1 MTTTETR
8 AGLACSRCDW
18 RGELANVYA
27 CPACGDSLTV
37 LPPPRVDVMNWTGEG
52 EGLWRYRQL
61 LPVSPFVAP
70 VSLGEGGT
78 PLILARHIGG
88 GQLFLK
94 NETVNPTGSFKDR
107 PVAVATTVAIEF
119 GLPGLICASTGNTAV
134 SVAAYGARAG
144 LPAICV
150 VPHTA
155 PSAKLAQI
163 VATGGSVVRVR
174 GTYSDAYALAR
185 EGAGRSGWANL
196 TTTYVNPYMLEGDK
210 TIAFELW
217 EQLGGRAPD
226 WVFVPVGAGP
236 LLAAVAKGFAEL
248 RDLGILNGE
257 VPKMVAVQAAG
268 CAPIAAAFDAG
279 RERVEQWGEAIATG
293 ASSIADPLHG
303 YAADGTRTLAAVRAS
318 RGAAVAVPEEAIYD
332 GMLRLARREGL
343 FVEPGSAAVV
353 PAYEQMVAS
362 GRVRPDET
370 AVLLLTGHGLKDP
383 AALARATGL
392 EAADEAPPLEPGDTA
407 GLAAIMARESG

>member
-1 MTTTETR
+1 
-8 AGLACSRCDW
+8 
-18 RGELANVYA
+18 
-27 CPACGDSLTV
+27 
-37 LPPPRVDVMNWTGEG
+37 
-52 EGLWRYRQL
+52 
-61 LPVSPFVAP
+61 
-70 VSLGEGGT
+70 
-78 PLILARHIGG
+78 
-88 GQLFLK
+88 
-94 NETVNPTGSFKDR
+94 
-107 PVAVATTVAIEF
+107 
-119 GLPGLICASTGNTAV
+119 
-134 SVAAYGARAG
+134 
-144 LPAICV
+144 
-150 VPHTA
+150 
-155 PSAKLAQI
+155 
-163 VATGGSVVRVR
+163 VVRVR

-407 GLAAIMARESG
+407 GLAAIMAREPG